1 MTLAKGQDTKS
12 VNNLLHVINMFSSYP
27 GLKSNLS
34 KCKLVGKG
42 SPNEVKKVICKIK
55 CIDLTKEVLRISLL
69 LSLGTFSPYDKKT
82 ELEEKSKKCY
92 LGLKKS
98 LEHDG

>member
-69 LSLGTFSPYDKKT
+69 LSLGTFSPYEKK
-82 ELEEKSKKCY
+82 LN
-92 LGLKKS
+92 LKKNLKS
-98 LEHDG
+98 TTWG

>member
-42 SPNEVKKVICKIK
+42 SPNEVKKAICKIK

-69 LSLGTFSPYDKKT
+69 SLGTFSPYDKK
-82 ELEEKSKKCY
+82 LN
-92 LGLKKS
+92 LKKNLKS
-98 LEHDG
+98 TTWG

>member
-42 SPNEVKKVICKIK
+42 SPKEVKKAICKIK
-55 CIDLTKEVLRISLL
+55 CIDLTKEVVRISLL
-69 LSLGTFSPYDKKT
+69 LSLGTFSPYDKK
-82 ELEEKSKKCY
+82 LN
-92 LGLKKS
+92 LKKNLKS
-98 LEHDG
+98 TTWG